1 MTTAQQL
8 VPPWLGLG
16 QHRAVVLQGLGSSP
30 RVVCGDSACCIKTR
44 LQSLQV
50 HCAAPKLDVKIAQ
63 LSAWSNVYMSSLS
76 SMWCLAK
83 PHPPSARSRVHNT
96 SLKFRGTDWPALVV
110 NKCKWFWMRCEFP
123 SCHLYCAVFL
133 LPPTRPTVVRVE
145 PDDVY
150 HSFLRRAEFSVRK
163 RGKTEGSHLGA
174 AVDRRTRRSA
184 LHWSRRS
191 ETIRTESHGD
201 HVDGRVHRH
210 LRCMK
215 CPRAF
220 HIHLPLRWPAWHR
233 SQDAN
238 GVGGVWRSPK
248 GAVMCCPPASV
259 SRRQSVQHSPTRHL
273 VCISSN
279 LRARFGQRL
288 PVRLCACSL
297 SLPARMCS
305 KRHLQC
311 HLS

>member
-133 LPPTRPTVVRVE
+133 LPPTPADSS
-145 PDDVY
+145 P
-150 HSFLRRAEFSVRK
+150 SRA
-163 RGKTEGSHLGA
+163 
-174 AVDRRTRRSA
+174 
-184 LHWSRRS
+184 
-191 ETIRTESHGD
+191 
-201 HVDGRVHRH
+201 
-210 LRCMK
+210 
-215 CPRAF
+215 
-220 HIHLPLRWPAWHR
+220 
-233 SQDAN
+233 
-238 GVGGVWRSPK
+238 
-248 GAVMCCPPASV
+248 
-259 SRRQSVQHSPTRHL
+259 
-273 VCISSN
+273 
-279 LRARFGQRL
+279 
-288 PVRLCACSL
+288 
-297 SLPARMCS
+297 
-305 KRHLQC
+305 
-311 HLS
+311 